1 MLKELMSF
9 IQEIMYSMVGEFT
22 FLFSTFFYVFKR
34 SIILNCHYKITTYFF
49 PFLVKMQLDSEEQLV
64 IHAFVLQTISST
76 WLDHVIWMILQCE
89 SWQELLDTTLIGN
102 KFWLTVAGL
111 GCPMIALGNSKQD
124 FVTLKDIQILSMC
137 VLFEP

>member
-1 MLKELMSF
+1 MMLKELMSF

-22 FLFSTFFYVFKR
+22 FLFSTFFYVCKR

-76 WLDHVIWMILQCE
+76 
-89 SWQELLDTTLIGN
+89 
-102 KFWLTVAGL
+102 
-111 GCPMIALGNSKQD
+111 
-124 FVTLKDIQILSMC
+124 
-137 VLFEP
+137 